1 MADRNSYPDYHHL
14 VVDWRSS
21 LITVPMGAVTV
32 AGSGKAPLVRA
43 GLFLSVLQQ
52 STRLGRLGS
61 LLLSGDCSLSFA
73 SCAGE
78 DSIRC
83 GKKARD

>member
-32 AGSGKAPLVRA
+32 GGSGKAPLVRA
-43 GLFLSVLQQ
+43 GARNQTIRARLF
-52 STRLGRLGS
+52 
-61 LLLSGDCSLSFA
+61 
-73 SCAGE
+73 
-78 DSIRC
+78 
-83 GKKARD
+83 